1 MGPVNTT
8 LIRIIKEVKQYRP
21 QLIIIAVTGILY
33 SAVYARLA
41 LILKDINDSFQSGDQ
56 NKVAQVGMIALGM
69 AIVVAGCR
77 YLHIFTMNVVAEMIT
92 NQYRLQLQKKFM
104 DLNLKFH
111 GQYVSGS
118 GGLLSRIINDIKV
131 IQDGLRMIADL
142 FREPLLALL
151 LLGNLFY
158 LNWRL
163 TMAILILLPAVLIF
177 LKQISRSLRKY
188 VLFGQENLER
198 ITSVIKESIDGV
210 RIIQSFNLEQ
220 IMQSKLR
227 AQTDEYLQIRKKVH
241 SRIEIMGP
249 VTELLATAIILAIFF
264 YFSVEVAKGNTT
276 TGAVLAY
283 ITSMLMINQPI
294 KKLQESYVRIQETI
308 VAAERVYEILDN
320 NEVVLDP
327 EQPKPFPKDWKS
339 IHFKNVSFQYGQEK
353 ILDNIDFSIHR
364 GQSIALVGESGS
376 GKSTIVNLLERFYEP
391 NQGQVLFDSTNIL
404 DCSLKE
410 LRSQIALVSQDVF
423 LFSDSVISNIR
434 SGNPS
439 ASDDV
444 IYEKSKRA
452 NAHTFIG
459 RLTEGYNSRV
469 GDRGSLLSG
478 GEKQRISM
486 ARAFVKDAPLLILDE
501 ATSALDSSSEREVQA
516 GIEALMEN
524 RTSLIIAHRLS
535 TVQNCDCIYVL
546 RKGKI
551 VESGTH
557 QELLAKKG
565 DYYRFYQIQNQ
576 SEAMSL

>member
-1 MGPVNTT
+1 MNTT
-8 LIRIIKEVKQYRP
+8 LIRIINEVKKYRS
-21 QLIIIAVTGILY
+21 QLVIIAVSGIMY
-33 SAVYARLA
+33 AAVYARLA
-41 LILKDINDSFQSGDQ
+41 LVLKDINDSFQSGDQ
-56 NKVAQVGMIALGM
+56 NKVAQVGVIALCM
-69 AIVVAGCR
+69 AVVVAGCR
-77 YLHIFTMNVVAEMIT
+77 YIHIYTMNVVGEMVT
-92 NQYRLQLQKKFM
+92 NNYRLQLQKKFM

-142 FREPLLALL
+142 FREPLLAIL

-163 TMAILILLPAVLIF
+163 TMVILILLPVILIF

-210 RIIQSFNLEQ
+210 RIIQSFNLEK
-220 IMQSKLR
+220 IMQSKLK
-227 AQTDEYLQIRKKVH
+227 AQTDEYLTIRKKVH

-249 VTELLATAIILAIFF
+249 VTELLATAVILGIFF

-283 ITSMLMINQPI
+283 ITSMMMINQPI

-320 NEVVLDP
+320 NEVVSDP
-327 EQPKPFPKDWKS
+327 VSPKPFPKDWKT
-339 IHFKNVSFQYGQEK
+339 IHFKNVSFQYGQER
-353 ILDNIDFSIHR
+353 ILDNIDFKIQR

-391 NQGQVLFDSTNIL
+391 NQGEVLFDNTNIL

-434 SGNPS
+434 SGNPD
-439 ASDDV
+439 APDQV
-444 IYEKSKRA
+444 VFEKSKRA
-452 NAHTFIG
+452 NAHDFIG
-459 RLTEGYNSRV
+459 RLTEGYQSKV

-516 GIEALMEN
+516 GIEALMED

-535 TVQNCDCIYVL
+535 TIQNCDRIYVL

-551 VESGTH
+551 VEAGTH

-576 SEAMSL
+576 GENVSL

>member
-1 MGPVNTT
+1 MNKT
-8 LIRIIKEVKQYRP
+8 LIRIINEVKKYRT
-21 QLIIIAVTGILY
+21 QLVIIAGSGILY

-56 NKVAQVGMIALGM
+56 NKVAQVGIIALGM
-69 AIVVAGCR
+69 AVVVAGCR
-77 YLHIFTMNVVAEMIT
+77 YLHIYTMNVVAEIVT
-92 NQYRLQLQKKFM
+92 NSFRLQLQKKFM
-104 DLNLKFH
+104 ELNLKFH

-142 FREPLLALL
+142 FREPLLAIL

-163 TMAILILLPAVLIF
+163 TLVILILLPVILVF

-210 RIIQSFNLEQ
+210 RIIQSFNLEK
-220 IMQSKLR
+220 IMQSKLQ
-227 AQTDEYLQIRKKVH
+227 AQTDEYLTIRKKVH

-249 VTELLATAIILAIFF
+249 VTELLATAVILGIFF

-283 ITSMLMINQPI
+283 ITSMMMINQPI

-320 NEVVLDP
+320 NEVVNDP
-327 EQPKPFPKDWKS
+327 VTPKPFPKNWKT
-339 IHFKNVSFQYGQEK
+339 IHFKNVSFQYGSEK
-353 ILDNIDFSIHR
+353 ILDTIDFKIQR

-391 NQGQVLFDSTNIL
+391 NQGEVLFDNTNIL

-434 SGNPS
+434 SGNPD
-439 ASDDV
+439 ATDEV
-444 IYEKSKRA
+444 VYEKSKRA
-452 NAHTFIG
+452 NAHDFIG
-459 RLTEGYNSRV
+459 RLSAGYNSRV

-535 TVQNCDCIYVL
+535 TIQNCDRIYVL
-546 RKGKI
+546 RKGQI
-551 VESGTH
+551 VEAGTH
-557 QELLAKKG
+557 QELLASRG

-576 SEAMSL
+576 GEIVSL

>member
-1 MGPVNTT
+1 VNTT

-56 NKVAQVGMIALGM
+56 NKVAQVGMIALAM

-163 TMAILILLPAVLIF
+163 TMAILILLPAVLVF

-320 NEVVLDP
+320 NEVVMDP
-327 EQPKPFPKDWKS
+327 AEPKPFPKDWKS
-339 IHFKNVSFQYGQEK
+339 IQFKNVSFQYGQEK
-353 ILDNIDFSIHR
+353 ILDNIDFTIHR

-434 SGNPS
+434 SGNPA

-576 SEAMSL
+576 SETVSL

>member
-1 MGPVNTT
+1 MNKT
-8 LIRIIKEVKQYRP
+8 LIRILKEVKKYRS
-21 QLIIIAVTGILY
+21 QLTIIAGSGILY

-56 NKVAQVGMIALGM
+56 TKVAEVG
-69 AIVVAGCR
+69 VVALTMAVVVAVCR
-77 YLHIFTMNVVAEMIT
+77 YLHIYTMNVVAEMIT
-92 NQYRLQLQKKFM
+92 NSYRLQLQKKFM
-104 DLNLKFH
+104 ELNLKFH

-142 FREPLLALL
+142 FREPLLAVL

-163 TMAILILLPAVLIF
+163 TLAILILLPLILVF

-210 RIIQSFNLEQ
+210 RIIQSFNLEKL
-220 IMQSKLR
+220 MQDKLKV
-227 AQTDEYLQIRKKVH
+227 QTDDYLALRKKVH

-249 VTELLATAIILAIFF
+249 VTELVATAVILAIFF

-320 NEVVLDP
+320 NEVVQDKAN
-327 EQPKPFPKDWKS
+327 PKPFPKDWKA
-339 IHFKNVSFQYGQEK
+339 IHFKNISFSYGQET
-353 ILDNIDFSIHR
+353 ILENINFSIQR

-391 NQGQVLFDSTNIL
+391 NAGEVLFDSTNIL
-404 DCSLKE
+404 DCGLTE

-423 LFSDSVISNIR
+423 LFSDSINSNIKA
-434 SGNPS
+434 GNPS
-439 ASDDV
+439 VHDDV
-444 IYEKSKRA
+444 VIEKAKRA
-452 NAHTFIG
+452 NAHDFIG
-459 RLTEGYNSRV
+459 RLGNGYESPV

-478 GEKQRISM
+478 GEKQRISL

-501 ATSALDSSSEREVQA
+501 ATSALDSSSEKDVQE

-546 RKGKI
+546 KRGKI
-551 VESGTH
+551 VEFGTH

-565 DYYRFYQIQNQ
+565 EYFRFHQIQ
-576 SEAMSL
+576 SHG

>member
-1 MGPVNTT
+1 MNTT

-163 TMAILILLPAVLIF
+163 TMAILILLPAVLVF

-320 NEVVLDP
+320 NEVVMDP
-327 EQPKPFPKDWKS
+327 AEPKPFPKDWKS
-339 IHFKNVSFQYGQEK
+339 IHFENVSFQYGQEK

-439 ASDDV
+439 ASDEV

-576 SEAMSL
+576 SETVSL

>member
-1 MGPVNTT
+1 MNKI
-8 LIRIIKEVKQYRP
+8 LIRILGEVKRYKS
-21 QLIIIAVTGILY
+21 QLVIIAASGILY

-56 NKVAQVGMIALGM
+56 NKVAQVGMIALLM
-69 AIVVAGCR
+69 AVVVAFCR
-77 YLHIFTMNVVAEMIT
+77 YLHIYTMNVVAEMIT
-92 NQYRLQLQKKFM
+92 NNYRLQLQKKFM

-142 FREPLLALL
+142 FREPLLAML

-163 TMAILILLPAVLIF
+163 TSVILVLLPIILVF

-210 RIIQSFNLEQ
+210 RIIQSFNLEKL
-220 IMQSKLR
+220 MQQKLR
-227 AQTDEYLQIRKKVH
+227 QQTDDYLEIRKKVH

-249 VTELLATAIILAIFF
+249 VTELVATAVILAIFF
-264 YFSVEVAKGNTT
+264 YFSVEVAKGHTT

-308 VAAERVYEILDN
+308 VAAERVYQILDN
-320 NEVVLDP
+320 NEVVREP
-327 EQPKPFPKDWKS
+327 ENPKSFPINWKN
-339 IHFKNVSFQYGQEK
+339 IHFKNVSFSYGQEK
-353 ILDNIDFSIHR
+353 ILDNINFSIQR

-376 GKSTIVNLLERFYEP
+376 GKSTIVNLLQRFYEP
-391 NQGQVLFDSTNIL
+391 NTGEVLFDHTNIL

-410 LRSQIALVSQDVF
+410 LRSQVALVSQDVF
-423 LFSDSVISNIR
+423 LFSDSVKNNIKA
-434 SGNPS
+434 GNPDVQ
-439 ASDDV
+439 DDIV
-444 IYEKSKRA
+444 FEKSKRA
-452 NAHTFIG
+452 NAHDFIG
-459 RLTEGYNSRV
+459 RLSRGYDSQV

-478 GEKQRISM
+478 GEKQRISL

-516 GIEALMEN
+516 GIEALMQN

-535 TVQNCDCIYVL
+535 TIQNCDCIYVL
-546 RKGKI
+546 KKGKI
-551 VESGTH
+551 SEFGTH
-557 QELLAKKG
+557 QELLSKRG
-565 DYYRFYQIQNQ
+565 DYFRFYQIQSQ
-576 SEAMSL
+576 GDL

>member
-1 MGPVNTT
+1 MNTT

-56 NKVAQVGMIALGM
+56 NKVAQVGMIALAM

-163 TMAILILLPAVLIF
+163 TMAILILLPAVLVF

-320 NEVVLDP
+320 NEVVMDP
-327 EQPKPFPKDWKS
+327 AEPKPFPKDWKS
-339 IHFKNVSFQYGQEK
+339 IQFKNVSFQYGQEK
-353 ILDNIDFSIHR
+353 ILDNIDFTIHR

-434 SGNPS
+434 SGNPA

-576 SEAMSL
+576 SETVSL

>member
-1 MGPVNTT
+1 LGAVNST
-8 LIRIIKEVKQYRP
+8 LIRIIKEVKQYRS
-21 QLIIIAVTGILY
+21 QLAIIAVTGILY

-56 NKVAQVGMIALGM
+56 NKVAQVGLIALVM
-69 AIVVAGCR
+69 AVVVAGCR

-92 NQYRLQLQKKFM
+92 NSYRLQLQKKFM

-142 FREPLLALL
+142 FREPLLAVL

-163 TMAILILLPAVLIF
+163 TMAILILLPIILVF

-210 RIIQSFNLEQ
+210 RIIQSFNLEK
-220 IMQSKLR
+220 IMQSKLK

-308 VAAERVYEILDN
+308 VAADRVYEILDN
-320 NEVVLDP
+320 NEVVMDP
-327 EQPKPFPKDWKS
+327 VQPKPFPKDWKS

-353 ILDNIDFSIHR
+353 ILDNIDFSIQR

-391 NQGQVLFDSTNIL
+391 NQGQVLFDDTNIL

-434 SGNPS
+434 SGNPD
-439 ASDDV
+439 ASDEV

-452 NAHTFIG
+452 NAHDFIG
-459 RLTEGYNSRV
+459 RLSEGYHSKV

-535 TVQNCDCIYVL
+535 TIQNCDCIYVL

-557 QELLAKKG
+557 QQLLAKKG

-576 SEAMSL
+576 NETVSL

>member
-1 MGPVNTT
+1 MNTT

>member
-1 MGPVNTT
+1 MSHT
-8 LIRIIKEVKQYRP
+8 LIRIVKEVKRYRT
-21 QLIIIAVTGILY
+21 QLVIIAMSGILY
-33 SAVYARLA
+33 SVVYARLA

-56 NKVAQVGMIALGM
+56 NKVAQVGLVALVM
-69 AIVVAGCR
+69 AIIVAGSR
-77 YLHIFTMNVVAEMIT
+77 YLHIYTMNVVAEMMT
-92 NQYRLQLQKKFM
+92 NSYRLQLQKKFM
-104 DLNLKFH
+104 ELNLKFH

-142 FREPLLALL
+142 FREPLLAVL

-163 TMAILILLPAVLIF
+163 TLAILILLPIILVF

-210 RIIQSFNLEQ
+210 RIIQSFNLEK
-220 IMQSKLR
+220 IMQDKLQ
-227 AQTDEYLQIRKKVH
+227 AQTDEYLQIRRKVH

-249 VTELLATAIILAIFF
+249 VTELVATAVILAIFF

-320 NEVVLDP
+320 NEVVQDP
-327 EQPKPFPKDWKS
+327 VSPKAFPKDWKT
-339 IHFKNVSFQYGQEK
+339 IRFKNVSFQYGQEK
-353 ILDNIDFSIHR
+353 ILDSIDFSIKR
-364 GQSIALVGESGS
+364 GQSVALVGESGS

-391 NQGQVLFDSTNIL
+391 NQGEVLFDNTNIL
-404 DCSLKE
+404 ECSLKE

-434 SGNPS
+434 SGNPT
-439 ASDDV
+439 ATDQV
-444 IYEKSKRA
+444 VYEKSKRA
-452 NAHTFIG
+452 NAHDFIG
-459 RLTEGYNSRV
+459 RLNDGYDSKV

-524 RTSLIIAHRLS
+524 RTCLIIAHRLS
-535 TVQNCDCIYVL
+535 TIQNCDCIYVL

-551 VESGTH
+551 VETGTH
-557 QELLAKKG
+557 QELIAKKG

-576 SEAMSL
+576 ADSVPL

>member
-1 MGPVNTT
+1 MNST
-8 LIRIIKEVKQYRP
+8 LIRIIKEVKQYRS
-21 QLIIIAVTGILY
+21 QLAIIAVTGILY

-56 NKVAQVGMIALGM
+56 NKVAQVGLIALVM
-69 AIVVAGCR
+69 AVVVAGCR

-92 NQYRLQLQKKFM
+92 NSYRLQLQKKFM

-142 FREPLLALL
+142 FREPLLAVL

-163 TMAILILLPAVLIF
+163 TMAILILLPIILVF

-210 RIIQSFNLEQ
+210 RIIQSFNLEK
-220 IMQSKLR
+220 IMQSKLK

-308 VAAERVYEILDN
+308 VAADRVYEILDN
-320 NEVVLDP
+320 NEVVMDP
-327 EQPKPFPKDWKS
+327 VQPKPFPKDWKS

-353 ILDNIDFSIHR
+353 ILDNIDFSIQR

-391 NQGQVLFDSTNIL
+391 NQGQVLFDDTNIL

-434 SGNPS
+434 SGNPD
-439 ASDDV
+439 ASDEV

-452 NAHTFIG
+452 NAHDFIG
-459 RLTEGYNSRV
+459 RLSEGYHSKV

-535 TVQNCDCIYVL
+535 TIQNCDCIYVL

-557 QELLAKKG
+557 QQLLAKKG

-576 SEAMSL
+576 NETVSL

>member
-1 MGPVNTT
+1 MNKT
-8 LIRIIKEVKQYRP
+8 LIRIIKEVKRHRS

-56 NKVAQVGMIALGM
+56 NKVAQVGLIALGM
-69 AIVVAGCR
+69 AVVVAGCR
-77 YLHIFTMNVVAEMIT
+77 YLHIFTMNVVAEMVT
-92 NQYRLQLQKKFM
+92 NSYRLQLQKKFM
-104 DLNLKFH
+104 ELNLKFH

-142 FREPLLALL
+142 FREPLLAIL

-163 TMAILILLPAVLIF
+163 TLVILILLPVILVF

-210 RIIQSFNLEQ
+210 RIIQSFNLES
-220 IMQSKLR
+220 IMQSKLK
-227 AQTDEYLQIRKKVH
+227 AQTDDYLTLRKKVH

-249 VTELLATAIILAIFF
+249 VTELVATAVILAIFF

-320 NEVVLDP
+320 NEVVQDSDT
-327 EQPKPFPKDWKS
+327 PKPFPRDWKT
-339 IHFKNVSFQYGQEK
+339 IRFKNVSFQYGQEK
-353 ILDNIDFSIHR
+353 ILDNIDFSIQR

-391 NQGQVLFDSTNIL
+391 SQGEVLFDDTNIL
-404 DCSLKE
+404 ECSLKE

-434 SGNPS
+434 SGNPD
-439 ASDDV
+439 ATDDT
-444 IYEKSKRA
+444 IFEKSKRA
-452 NAHTFIG
+452 NAHDFIG
-459 RLTEGYNSRV
+459 RLGDGYHSRV

-501 ATSALDSSSEREVQA
+501 ATSALDSASEREVQA
-516 GIEALMEN
+516 GIEALMQD

-535 TVQNCDCIYVL
+535 TIQNCDRIYVL

-551 VESGTH
+551 VEAGSH
-557 QELLAKKG
+557 QELIAKKG
-565 DYYRFYQIQNQ
+565 DYFRFYQIQNQ
-576 SEAMSL
+576 GDTVSL

>member
-1 MGPVNTT
+1 MNKT
-8 LIRIIKEVKQYRP
+8 LIRIISDVKKYRI
-21 QLIIIAVTGILY
+21 QLVIIAISGILY

-56 NKVAQVGMIALGM
+56 NKVAQVGLIALFM
-69 AIVVAGCR
+69 AVVVAGCR
-77 YLHIFTMNVVAEMIT
+77 YLHIYTMNIVAEMVT
-92 NQYRLQLQKKFM
+92 NNFRLRLQKKFM

-142 FREPLLALL
+142 FREPLLAIL

-163 TMAILILLPAVLIF
+163 TLAILILLPVILVF

-210 RIIQSFNLEQ
+210 RIIQSFNLEK
-220 IMQSKLR
+220 IMQDKLR

-249 VTELLATAIILAIFF
+249 VTELLATAVILGIFF
-264 YFSVEVAKGNTT
+264 YFSAEVAKGNTT

-283 ITSMLMINQPI
+283 ITSMMMINQPI

-308 VAAERVYEILDN
+308 VAADRVYEILDN
-320 NEVVLDP
+320 NEVVSDP
-327 EQPKPFPKDWKS
+327 IKPVPFPKDWRT

-353 ILDNIDFSIHR
+353 ILDNIDFKIHR
-364 GQSIALVGESGS
+364 GQSVALVGESGS

-391 NQGQVLFDSTNIL
+391 NKGEVLFDDTNIL

-423 LFSDSVISNIR
+423 LFSDSVINNIR
-434 SGNPS
+434 SGNQN
-439 ASDDV
+439 ATDEAV
-444 IYEKSKRA
+444 YEKSKRA
-452 NAHTFIG
+452 NAHDFIG
-459 RLTEGYNSRV
+459 RLTEGYLSKV

-516 GIEALMEN
+516 GIDALMEN

-535 TVQNCDCIYVL
+535 TIQNCDCIYVL
-546 RKGKI
+546 HKGKI

-576 SEAMSL
+576 VETVSI

>member
-1 MGPVNTT
+1 MNTT
-8 LIRIIKEVKQYRP
+8 LIRILKEVKVYKK
-21 QLIIIAVTGILY
+21 QLVIIGVSGVLY

-56 NKVAQVGMIALGM
+56 NKVAEVGIIALAM
-69 AIVVAGCR
+69 ALVVAICR
-77 YLHIFTMNVVAEMIT
+77 YLHIYTMNVVAEMIT
-92 NQYRLQLQKKFM
+92 NNYRLQLQKKFM
-104 DLNLKFH
+104 ELNLKFH
-111 GQYVSGS
+111 GQYASGS

-131 IQDGLRMIADL
+131 IQDGLRMVADL
-142 FREPLLALL
+142 FREPLLAML

-163 TMAILILLPAVLIF
+163 TLVILILLPIILLF

-188 VLFGQENLER
+188 VVFGQENLER

-210 RIIQSFNLEQ
+210 RIIQSFNLEKL
-220 IMQSKLR
+220 MQSKLQ
-227 AQTDEYLQIRKKVH
+227 AQTDEYLSIRKKVH

-249 VTELLATAIILAIFF
+249 TTELLATGVILGIFF

-308 VAAERVYEILDN
+308 VAADRVYQLLDN
-320 NEVVLDP
+320 HEVVEEP
-327 EQPKPFPKDWKS
+327 QSPKPFPKDWTA
-339 IHFKNVSFQYGQEK
+339 IHFKNVSFKYGQESV
-353 ILDNIDFSIHR
+353 LDAVDFTIRR

-391 NQGQVLFDSTNIL
+391 ASGAILFDTTNIL
-404 DCSLKE
+404 ECSVKE

-423 LFSDSVISNIR
+423 LFSDSVRSNIK
-434 SGNPS
+434 SGNPQV
-439 ASDDV
+439 SDDAM
-444 IYEKSKRA
+444 IEKSKRA
-452 NAHTFIG
+452 NAHDFIM
-459 RLTEGYNSRV
+459 RLTDGYESRV

-516 GIEALMEN
+516 GIEALMQN

-535 TVQNCDCIYVL
+535 TIQNCDCIYVL
-546 RKGKI
+546 KKGKL
-551 VESGTH
+551 VEVGTH
-557 QELLAKKG
+557 QSLLAQKG
-565 DYYRFYQIQNQ
+565 EYYRFYQIQNQ
-576 SEAMSL
+576 GEV